1 MERAS
6 WKAIIFSH
14 LYQSILLVLAHCVT
28 YLFIDASRE
37 PDEGNKGDDSGDDEF
52 PNEEQEVGDLV
63 KNCHPYLGR
72 QLSKVILK
80 FSAGCSPYFWI
91 SNQKPALRTDR
102 NWFLERRSKCRHS
115 WNIWWTSNLSFKK
128 RPVDEL
134 HKLFQ
139 APETA
144 FTDAQDCL
152 KQSNTDNTQV
162 LHKCTQVTP

>member
-6 WKAIIFSH
+6 WKTIIFSL
-14 LYQSILLVLAHCVT
+14 LYQSFLLVLAHCVT

-37 PDEGNKGDDSGDDEF
+37 PDQGNKGDDSGDDEF

-91 SNQKPALRTDR
+91 SSQKPALRTDR

-128 RPVDEL
+128 QTCWWTSWTFPGTRNSIYRCTGL
-134 HKLFQ
+134 
-139 APETA
+139 PET
-144 FTDAQDCL
+144 
-152 KQSNTDNTQV
+152 KQYRPSNWNE
-162 LHKCTQVTP
+162 VTP